1 MNGHEDL
8 DCGLDGDETV
18 PVTVARLN
26 RLMRRVRL
34 THIDRIYSM
43 DEKLTKHIHD
53 DDLMQAKILG
63 GLTAIK
69 WMMVLIPFLAT
80 ALIITAVFILQKAHV
95 L

>member
-1 MNGHEDL
+1 MNGNDDL
-8 DCGLDGDETV
+8 DCGLDGDENV
-18 PVTVARLN
+18 PVTVSRLN
-26 RLMRRVRL
+26 RLMRRVRV

-43 DEKLTKHIHD
+43 DAKLTKHIHD

-69 WMMVLIPFLAT
+69 WMMVIIPFLAT
-80 ALIITAVFILQKAHV
+80 ALIVSVVLILNRINV

>member
-69 WMMVLIPFLAT
+69 WMMVIIPFLAT
-80 ALIITAVFILQKAHV
+80 ALIVSVVLILNRINV